1 MNFPDTRGR
10 LSEIFENSVLP
21 TMVYINK
28 QDYERK
34 SVLRPLHRHTSICE
48 MLFIYQGE
56 GSYNVNGHFYRLSKG
71 SIAFCN
77 QGDLHEMIVNTE
89 NEIGSFCIGITNL
102 RRKGMD
108 YNQLVKKDESF
119 VIQSNELFPVLYAMC
134 EQMYQLEG
142 TSQGGNIASQLLCA
156 SFIAMTCQ
164 MDNFSMVDAHKTD
177 DELNVINIKNYL
189 NLNFMEDISLEEVAE
204 KLGYS
209 VTYISHVFKK
219 ATGKTPIQYVIRRRI
234 GHAQTLLISTNY
246 SATQIAGMVGY
257 DNTNYFSTLFSKIVG
272 MTPMKYRKFYKEEMK
287 GHQYQI

>member
-1 MNFPDTRGR
+1 MNFPDTNGR
-10 LSEIFENSVLP
+10 LSEIFENGALP

-34 SVLRPLHRHTSICE
+34 TVLRPLHRHTSICE
-48 MLFIYQGE
+48 MLLIYQGE
-56 GSYNVNGHFYRLSKG
+56 GYYHVEGETYPLSKG
-71 SIAFCN
+71 SVIFYN
-77 QGDLHEMIVNTE
+77 QGDLHEVIASTE
-89 NEIGSFCIGITNL
+89 KEIGSFCIGITNL
-102 RRKGMD
+102 RRKGMG
-108 YNQLVKKDESF
+108 YNQLIKKEEACVK
-119 VIQSNELFPVLYAMC
+119 QANEFFSVLYTMC

-142 TSQGGNIASQLLCA
+142 TTKEGRIASQLLCA

-164 MDNFSMVDAHKTD
+164 MESFSMVAAQKTE
-177 DELNVINIKNYL
+177 DELNVLRIKNYL
-189 NLNFMEDISLEEVAE
+189 NQNFMYEISLEAVAE

-219 ATGKTPIQYVIRRRI
+219 ATGRTPIQYVIRRRI

-272 MTPMKYRKFYKEEMK
+272 MSPTKYREFYKEEMK
-287 GHQYQI
+287 GHQYQS

>member
-1 MNFPDTRGR
+1 
-10 LSEIFENSVLP
+10 
-21 TMVYINK
+21 
-28 QDYERK
+28 
-34 SVLRPLHRHTSICE
+34 
-48 MLFIYQGE
+48 
-56 GSYNVNGHFYRLSKG
+56 
-71 SIAFCN
+71 
-77 QGDLHEMIVNTE
+77 MIVKTE

-177 DELNVINIKNYL
+177 DELNVIKIKNYL

-234 GHAQTLLISTNY
+234 GHAQTLLISTDY